1 MGCLT
6 ALLLCVGWLPG
17 QDPAVDPALDPPRKA
32 FVDAVEKARQDLL
45 AQINRKIEAARQK
58 GDRQT
63 VKKLKD
69 DHEALEEHPAAKLGF
84 PSPSHQAA
92 LEKAGKT
99 LQAEYARIIR
109 QNTMDG
115 RDDRAEWAEKDLK
128 KLLASIRPP
137 EADDRAPP
145 DPELADPKKPW
156 SSLLHASTMRHL
168 MRSGGSPSAPGTG
181 LSADLDTEGHFQIQ
195 SIGPGLVRILHRKTG
210 KLLTP
215 AVVQAKPGTAV
226 VLKAPMKTEGHQAWQ
241 MVQADKGMVRLIH
254 QRTGRPLTVTE
265 NLPTVGDLAKL
276 GPESLWKITPLKN

>member
-6 ALLLCVGWLPG
+6 VLLLCAGWLPG
-17 QDPAVDPALDPPRKA
+17 QDPAADPALDIPRKA

-45 AQINRKIEAARQK
+45 TQIHRKIEASRQK
-58 GDRQT
+58 GDRQA

-69 DHEALEEHPAAKLGF
+69 DQEALEQHPAAKLGF
-84 PSPSHQAA
+84 PAPAHQAA

-99 LQAEYARIIR
+99 LQADYARIIR

-137 EADDRAPP
+137 ESDDRVPP

-156 SSLLHASTMRHL
+156 TALFHTNTMRHL
-168 MRSGGSPSAPGTG
+168 VRSGGSASAPGTG
-181 LSADLDTEGHFQIQ
+181 LAADFDVEGHFQIQ
-195 SIGPGLVRILHRKTG
+195 PIGPGLVRVLHRKTG

-241 MVQADKGMVRLIH
+241 VVQADKGMVRLIH
-254 QRTGRPLTVTE
+254 QRTGRPLTIAE
-265 NLPTVGDLAKL
+265 NSPVVGDLAKL
-276 GPESLWKITPLKN
+276 GPESLWTMKPIKN

>member
-6 ALLLCVGWLPG
+6 ALLLCAGWLPG
-17 QDPAVDPALDPPRKA
+17 QDPAADPALDIPRKA

-45 AQINRKIEAARQK
+45 TQIARKIEAARQK
-58 GDRQT
+58 GDRQA

-69 DHEALEEHPAAKLGF
+69 DQEALEQHPAAKLGF

-99 LQAEYARIIR
+99 LQADYARIIR
-109 QNTMDG
+109 QNTMAG

-137 EADDRAPP
+137 DSDDRTPA

-156 SSLLHASTMRHL
+156 SALFHAASMRHL
-168 MRSGGSPSAPGTG
+168 VRSGGSASAPGTG
-181 LSADLDTEGHFQIQ
+181 LAADLDVEGHFQIQ
-195 SIGPGLVRILHRKTG
+195 PIGPGLVRILHRKTG

-241 MVQADKGMVRLIH
+241 VVQADKGMVRLIH
-254 QRTGRPLTVTE
+254 QRTGRPLTIAE
-265 NLPTVGDLAKL
+265 NSPVVGDLAKL
-276 GPESLWKITPLKN
+276 GPESLWTMKPIKN

>member
-6 ALLLCVGWLPG
+6 ALLLCAGWLPG
-17 QDPAVDPALDPPRKA
+17 QDPAADPALDIPRKA
-32 FVDAVEKARQDLL
+32 FVDAIEKARQDLL

-58 GDRQT
+58 GDRQA

-69 DHEALEEHPAAKLGF
+69 DQEALEQHPAAKLEF
-84 PSPSHQAA
+84 PSPAHQMA

-99 LQAEYARIIR
+99 LQAEYTRIIR
-109 QNTMDG
+109 QNTMAG

-137 EADDRAPP
+137 DSDDRNPP

-156 SSLLHASTMRHL
+156 SALFHAASMRHL
-168 MRSGGSPSAPGTG
+168 IRSGGSASAPGTG
-181 LSADLDTEGHFQIQ
+181 LDADLDVEGHFQIQ
-195 SIGPGLVRILHRKTG
+195 PLGPGLVRILHRKTG

-241 MVQADKGMVRLIH
+241 VVQADKGMVRLIH
-254 QRTGRPLTVTE
+254 QRTGRPLTVAE
-265 NLPTVGDLAKL
+265 NSPVVGDLAKL
-276 GPESLWKITPLKN
+276 GPESLWTMKPIKN